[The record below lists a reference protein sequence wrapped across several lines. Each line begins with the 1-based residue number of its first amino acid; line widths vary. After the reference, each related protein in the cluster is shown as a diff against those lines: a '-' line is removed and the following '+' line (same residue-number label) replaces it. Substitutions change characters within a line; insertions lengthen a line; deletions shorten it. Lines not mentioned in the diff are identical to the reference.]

1 MIDKHFDELS
11 CQANNAQERQWKVFE
26 VAIDRIESL
35 KLRVEA
41 AKKMAEVRLKS
52 TMMSDAVG
60 IVGRLSR
67 RRLRVIEEQ
76 AKQVE
81 IDSTIEAGPVSKQE
95 HDDGYQPTTVRIELD
110 GKILTSKTLESLE
123 NEMKKLMERIQVI
136 DNRVDATKSRLWIV
150 SADDKQLSLATGS
163 RMRGI
168 QTERL
173 QEVEVTK
180 ITNQINLIEI
190 IE

>member
-1 MIDKHFDELS
+1 
-11 CQANNAQERQWKVFE
+11 
-26 VAIDRIESL
+26 
-35 KLRVEA
+35 
-41 AKKMAEVRLKS
+41 MAEDRLKS

-60 IVGRLSR
+60 IVGQLSR

-81 IDSTIEAGPVSKQE
+81 IDSTIEAGPVSKQQE
-95 HDDGYQPTTVRIELD
+95 EEDGYQPTTVRIELD

-123 NEMKKLMERIQVI
+123 NEMKKLMERMEVI

-150 SADDKQLSLATGS
+150 SADSKQLLPATGS

-168 QTERL
+168 QTERS

-190 IE
+190 INDNDESLQVQSQTSEGRR